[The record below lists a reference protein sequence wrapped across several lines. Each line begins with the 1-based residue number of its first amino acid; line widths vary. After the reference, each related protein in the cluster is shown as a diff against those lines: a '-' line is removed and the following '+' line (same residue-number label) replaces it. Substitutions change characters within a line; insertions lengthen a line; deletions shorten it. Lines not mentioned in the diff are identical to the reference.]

1 MGADRTGYGEERGG
15 GEVAAIVMC
24 ATVSQGITKSID
36 EQAYFNL
43 IWQPSVK
50 ENPTIFA
57 RTAVRALSVWQMN
70 NLKGCSAP
78 SLFSAHSLC
87 HIISAW
93 LTLKFAFELS
103 WAERSWGA
111 SASLPPSLCSF
122 WWPQNVL
129 PPFAFAVT
137 KVFSLVSLRKCVR
150 GVGVCVWVNF
160 AIFAHGL
167 LGTIKI
173 ILVSGTQAWTRCG
186 SLGLFLWLSRLIGM
200 DCVPS
205 QRGNI

>member
-1 MGADRTGYGEERGG
+1 MGADRTGCRGKGEGA
-15 GEVAAIVMC
+15 EVAAIVMC

-70 NLKGCSAP
+70 NLKGWSVPHPAP
-78 SLFSAHSLC
+78 SLFFAHSLC

-103 WAERSWGA
+103 WAERSWVA
-111 SASLPPSLCSF
+111 SASFSPSLCSF

-150 GVGVCVWVNF
+150 GLCVCV
-160 AIFAHGL
+160 G
-167 LGTIKI
+167 
-173 ILVSGTQAWTRCG
+173 
-186 SLGLFLWLSRLIGM
+186 
-200 DCVPS
+200 
-205 QRGNI
+205 